1 MALYSSSIKLL
12 VYVILAL
19 HHLDGKVFRD
29 NLMPPMGIRQWA
41 SMTHIEL
48 NTNTIN
54 FYQRPWTT
62 QNTNETTGHSLH
74 KCTGE
79 ACVMTTSDSTAS
91 RRTLRPRVAELRSR
105 ERAGASELVWKKT
118 NTINFHQRPWT
129 TQNTNETTGHS
140 LHKCTGEA
148 CVMTT
153 SDSTASRR
161 TLRPRVAELR
171 SRERAGASELVWKK
185 TNTINFHQR
194 PWTTQNTNETTG
206 HSLHKC
212 TGEACVMTTSDST
225 ASRRTL
231 RPRVAELRS
240 RERAGASELV
250 WKKTN
255 TINFH
260 QRPWTT
266 QNTNETTGHSLHKCT
281 GEACVMEIDSCPM
294 GHCGFDK
301 PTTTQTRNS
310 IDQKYRD
317 VSALH
322 QTTSDSTA
330 SRRTL
335 RPRVAELRSRER
347 AGASELVW
355 KKTNTINFHQRPWTT
370 QNTNETTGHSLH
382 KCTGEACVMDI
393 GSCPMGHCGF
403 DKPTTTQT
411 RNSIDQKYR
420 DVSALHQTTS
430 DSTASRRTL
439 RPRVAELRSRERAGA
454 SELVWKKTNT
464 INFHQRPWTS
474 QNTNE
479 TTGHS
484 LHKCTGEA
492 CVMDIGSCPM
502 GHCGFDKPTTTQTRN
517 SIDQKYRDVSAL
529 HQTTSDS
536 TASRRT
542 LRPRV
547 AELRSRERA
556 GASEL
561 VWKKTNTINF
571 HQRPWTSQNTN
582 ETTGHSL
589 HKCTGEAC
597 VMEIGSCPMGH
608 CGFDKPTTTQTRN
621 SIDQK
626 YRDVSALHQTTSDS
640 TASLRTLRPRV
651 AELKS
656 RERAGASELVWKK
669 MVEVINGAEERR
681 IEAAC
686 CMFLAL
692 CCWLYGMGL
701 LLTISVRGLLQ
712 IMVALELH
720 GDEQKERG
728 AERETDSCK
737 DAQTAPVLV
746 TTRGSTKKRARRLR
760 RQSNKGKH

>member
-19 HHLDGKVFRD
+19 HHLDGKDFRD
-29 NLMPPMGIRQWA
+29 NLMPPMGIWQWA
-41 SMTHIEL
+41 SMPHIEL

-54 FYQRPWTT
+54 FHQRPWTT

-91 RRTLRPRVAELRSR
+91 RRTRRPRVAELRSR

-161 TLRPRVAELR
+161 TRRPRVAELR

-225 ASRRTL
+225 ASLRTL
-231 RPRVAELRS
+231 RPRVAELR
-240 RERAGASELV
+240 
-250 WKKTN
+250 
-255 TINFH
+255 
-260 QRPWTT
+260 
-266 QNTNETTGHSLHKCT
+266 
-281 GEACVMEIDSCPM
+281 
-294 GHCGFDK
+294 
-301 PTTTQTRNS
+301 
-310 IDQKYRD
+310 
-317 VSALH
+317 
-322 QTTSDSTA
+322 
-330 SRRTL
+330 
-335 RPRVAELRSRER
+335 
-347 AGASELVW
+347 
-355 KKTNTINFHQRPWTT
+355 
-370 QNTNETTGHSLH
+370 
-382 KCTGEACVMDI
+382 
-393 GSCPMGHCGF
+393 
-403 DKPTTTQT
+403 
-411 RNSIDQKYR
+411 
-420 DVSALHQTTS
+420 
-430 DSTASRRTL
+430 
-439 RPRVAELRSRERAGA
+439 
-454 SELVWKKTNT
+454 
-464 INFHQRPWTS
+464 
-474 QNTNE
+474 
-479 TTGHS
+479 
-484 LHKCTGEA
+484 
-492 CVMDIGSCPM
+492 
-502 GHCGFDKPTTTQTRN
+502 
-517 SIDQKYRDVSAL
+517 
-529 HQTTSDS
+529 
-536 TASRRT
+536 
-542 LRPRV
+542 
-547 AELRSRERA
+547 
-556 GASEL
+556 
-561 VWKKTNTINF
+561 
-571 HQRPWTSQNTN
+571 
-582 ETTGHSL
+582 
-589 HKCTGEAC
+589 
-597 VMEIGSCPMGH
+597 
-608 CGFDKPTTTQTRN
+608 
-621 SIDQK
+621 
-626 YRDVSALHQTTSDS
+626 
-640 TASLRTLRPRV
+640 
-651 AELKS
+651 S

-746 TTRGSTKKRARRLR
+746 TPRGSTKKRARRLR